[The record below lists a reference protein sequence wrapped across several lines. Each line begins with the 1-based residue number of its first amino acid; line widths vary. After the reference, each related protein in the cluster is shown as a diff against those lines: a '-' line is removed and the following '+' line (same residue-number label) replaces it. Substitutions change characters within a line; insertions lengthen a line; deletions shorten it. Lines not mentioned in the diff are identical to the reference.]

1 MADQCRKGKQLMNN
15 NLIKRYA
22 VLWLNSQG
30 DDIDSISESLDIPK
44 ASIKRIIKLYADNT
58 PEKQEE
64 KSSTTASN
72 TRQTAKDFMINQTS
86 GKGSS
91 GVTIM
96 TTTASE
102 QSDAC
107 KKNMPATQ
115 SKFANCIHKLD
126 ENK

>member
-1 MADQCRKGKQLMNN
+1 MNN

-30 DDIDSISESLDIPK
+30 NDIDSISESLDMSK
-44 ASIKRIIKLYADNT
+44 TSVKRIVKLYVDNT
-58 PEKQEE
+58 SETQEKTEE
-64 KSSTTASN
+64 KSSATAS
-72 TRQTAKDFMINQTS
+72 TRKTAKDFMINQTA

-96 TTTASE
+96 TKVASE
-102 QSDAC
+102 RSDAS
-107 KKNMPATQ
+107 KKNALTEQ

>member
-1 MADQCRKGKQLMNN
+1 MNN

-30 DDIDSISESLDIPK
+30 DDIDTISESLDMPK
-44 ASIKRIIKLYADNT
+44 ASIKRIIKLYAGT
-58 PEKQEE
+58 TPEKQPEKQEE
-64 KSSTTASN
+64 KSNTTTSTT
-72 TRQTAKDFMINQTS
+72 RKTAKDFMINQTS

-96 TTTASE
+96 TKTASE
-102 QSDAC
+102 RNDAS
-107 KKNMPATQ
+107 KKNTPTAQ
-115 SKFANCIHKLD
+115 SRFTNCIHKLD

>member
-1 MADQCRKGKQLMNN
+1 MNN

-30 DDIDSISESLDIPK
+30 DDMDTISESLDIPK
-44 ASIKRIIKLYADNT
+44 ASIKRIVKLYADTT

-64 KSSTTASN
+64 KQEEKSSSTAS

-96 TTTASE
+96 TKTASE
-102 QSDAC
+102 RNDAS
-107 KKNMPATQ
+107 KKNSQ
-115 SKFANCIHKLD
+115 NKDQKFSNCIYKLD

>member
-1 MADQCRKGKQLMNN
+1 MNN

-30 DDIDSISESLDIPK
+30 DDIDTISESLDMPK
-44 ASIKRIIKLYADNT
+44 ASIKRIVKLYADT
-58 PEKQEE
+58 TSEKQEE
-64 KSSTTASN
+64 KSSSTTS

-96 TTTASE
+96 TKTASE
-102 QSDAC
+102 RNDAS
-107 KKNMPATQ
+107 KKNSHNKEQ
-115 SKFANCIHKLD
+115 KFSNCIYKLD

>member
-1 MADQCRKGKQLMNN
+1 MNN

-30 DDIDSISESLDIPK
+30 DDIDTISESLDMPK
-44 ASIKRIIKLYADNT
+44 ASIKRIVKLYADTT

-64 KSSTTASN
+64 KSSSTAS

-96 TTTASE
+96 TKTASE
-102 QSDAC
+102 RNDAS
-107 KKNMPATQ
+107 KKNSRNKEQ
-115 SKFANCIHKLD
+115 KFSNCIYKLD

>member
-1 MADQCRKGKQLMNN
+1 MNN

-30 DDIDSISESLDIPK
+30 NDIDSISESLDMSK
-44 ASIKRIIKLYADNT
+44 TSVKRIVKLYVDNT
-58 PEKQEE
+58 SETQEKTQEKTEE
-64 KSSTTASN
+64 KSSATAS
-72 TRQTAKDFMINQTS
+72 TRKTAKDFMINQTA

-96 TTTASE
+96 TKVASE
-102 QSDAC
+102 RSDAS
-107 KKNMPATQ
+107 KKNALTEQ

>member
-1 MADQCRKGKQLMNN
+1 MNN

-30 DDIDSISESLDIPK
+30 NDLDTISESLDMSK
-44 ASIKRIIKLYADNT
+44 ASIKRIVKLYADT
-58 PEKQEE
+58 APQKQEETEETEE
-64 KSSTTASN
+64 KSSTTTTSS
-72 TRQTAKDFMINQTS
+72 RQTAKDFMINQTS

-96 TTTASE
+96 TKTASE
-102 QSDAC
+102 RNDAS
-107 KKNMPATQ
+107 KKNSHNNKE
-115 SKFANCIHKLD
+115 SKFSNCIYKLD